1 MDELMMDQHK
11 QLTTNKFSPKI
22 IVEGMPPSKDD
33 IAALDAAFL
42 IPIYQRLY
50 SWEPEHVKRLLDDLH
65 GAFLH
70 SKNSASENSE
80 YFIGA
85 IVTTWERHQDRDV
98 LELIDG
104 QQRLTT
110 LWLIASVLVTKE
122 GLQTKSRKQWLN
134 FLASVEQP
142 QQPRLDFAGREA
154 DIKALKGF
162 VMDVDKYSADN
173 QQWLKNDAMA
183 SARSTIDDFFNLPE
197 LKEVSQLQAF
207 SDYIWAK
214 ATFVITQLHPQTDK
228 ERFFDTMNSRG
239 VQLEKHEILKALMLS
254 DLTQAQRDA
263 YGKAWDLCADID
275 GYLPGAL
282 HSSLQYGLKTLDEA
296 TILSLVSTSSVE
308 DKFSSTDPED
318 TTKELTLTEI
328 LAPEFVVKKVND
340 NTQTKPQDHKS
351 PVSFPVFLL
360 HVLNIYVAESSVEFI
375 KNRSDTS
382 ISLDDK
388 KLVEVFE
395 LIFKGSE
402 HQHRQHF
409 IECLL
414 ECRLLLDNFVI
425 KGELDGASEH
435 MNWQISS
442 RLADSKKQIR
452 MKRTG
457 DIWASI
463 RMLQS
468 MMHFSPMNGTQRAT
482 WLTSSLRALRRQRNN
497 LNQPEGITSY
507 LLALQQYDQGYAQS
521 ILGNRDLNEVLG
533 TSQVVQGNKQGEPL
547 GTGIHHYWFYK
558 LEYCLWEL
566 WYNNSDLSK
575 ELDCKRPDIL
585 AHVGFRMRSINSIEH
600 VSPQSQNNGEIS
612 EERLDCFGN
621 LALIS
626 VNENSTYSD
635 KDPIEKKSIFE
646 VRLKNGLIQSLKL
659 AHIFSAFADRAED
672 WNDTAMVKHDN
683 TMVAVLQAFHPEWM
697 AKNKNVIEAE
707 A

>member
-1 MDELMMDQHK
+1 MHELMMDEHK
-11 QLTTNKFSPKI
+11 QLTTNKFSPAI
-22 IVEGMPPSKDD
+22 IVEGMYQPEDE
-33 IAALDAAFL
+33 ITALDAAFL

-65 GAFLH
+65 GAFVH
-70 SKNSASENSE
+70 SKTSE

-110 LWLIASVLVTKE
+110 LWLIASVMVTKE
-122 GLQTKSRKQWLN
+122 GLYTQSRKQWLN
-134 FLASVEQP
+134 FLAFVDQP
-142 QQPRLDFAGREA
+142 QQPRLDFSGREA

-162 VMDVDKYSADN
+162 VIEVDKYRSDN

-183 SARSTIDDFFNLPE
+183 SARSTIDDFLNQSE
-197 LKEVSQLQAF
+197 LRDASQLQAF

-239 VQLEKHEILKALMLS
+239 VQLEKHEILKALMLT
-254 DLTQAQRDA
+254 DLTQVQRDA

-275 GYLPGAL
+275 GYLP
-282 HSSLQYGLKTLDEA
+282 SSLQSSLLYGLKTLDEVA
-296 TILSLVSTSSVE
+296 ILSLLSPSSE
-308 DKFSSTDPED
+308 DSKLSFMDCENTA
-318 TTKELTLTEI
+318 KELTLTEI
-328 LAPEFVVKKVND
+328 LDSEFVVGKVD
-340 NTQTKPQDHKS
+340 DKIQTKPQSHKS

-360 HVLNIYVAESSVEFI
+360 HVLRVYVEASSAEFI
-375 KNRSDTS
+375 KDKSEIA

-395 LIFKGSE
+395 LIFKSSE

-425 KGELDGASEH
+425 KGELDGTSEH

-442 RLADSKKQIR
+442 RQADPKEKAR
-452 MKRTG
+452 LKRTG
-457 DIWASI
+457 NTWDSI
-463 RMLQS
+463 CVLQS
-468 MMHFSPMNGTQRAT
+468 MMHFSPMNGTQRVT
-482 WLTSSLRALRRQRNN
+482 WLTPTLQALRSLRYNFTDGA
-497 LNQPEGITSY
+497 EY
-507 LLALQQYDQGYAQS
+507 LLALQQYDQSYAQS
-521 ILGNRDLNEVLG
+521 ILGDKNLSEVLG
-533 TSQVVQGNKQGEPL
+533 TEHSKPL
-547 GTGIHHYWFYK
+547 GTGVHHYWFYK

-566 WYNNSDLSK
+566 WYNGSDCNK
-575 ELDCKRPDIL
+575 KLDCKRPGIL
-585 AHVGFRMRSINSIEH
+585 GSARFRIRSINSVEH
-600 VSPQSQNNGEIS
+600 VSPQSLNNGEIS
-612 EERLDCFGN
+612 EDLLDCFGN

-635 KDPIEKKSIFE
+635 KDPIEKRSIFE

-659 AHIFSAFADRAED
+659 AHIFSAFADRTED
-672 WNDTAMVKHDN
+672 WNDTVMLEHEN
-683 TMVAVLQAFHPEWM
+683 TMVAVLQAFHPEWV
-697 AKNKNVIEAE
+697 AKNNNNPEAD